1 MDVTKE
7 NLYFPL
13 PVFRTAVV
21 LFVALGVATFLFF
34 SPCAVLVLLFPKNLL
49 LMRIIFYKYK
59 HLLQIKEL
67 KNKKAGPAN
76 HSLTTFLQKQGVKPY
91 ALKIVKTTQLPTHVH
106 K

>member
-1 MDVTKE
+1 
-7 NLYFPL
+7 
-13 PVFRTAVV
+13 
-21 LFVALGVATFLFF
+21 
-34 SPCAVLVLLFPKNLL
+34 
-49 LMRIIFYKYK
+49 MRIIFYKYK

-91 ALKIVKTTQLPTHVH
+91 ISKIVKTIQLPLQGG

>member
-1 MDVTKE
+1 MLRKKHF
-7 NLYFPL
+7 YFPL

-34 SPCAVLVLLFPKNLL
+34 SPCAVFVLLFPKNLL
-49 LMRIIFYKYK
+49 LIRIIFYKYK

-76 HSLTTFLQKQGVKPY
+76 HSLTAFLQKQGVKPY
-91 ALKIVKTTQLPTHVH
+91 TSKVVKTTQLPPHVY